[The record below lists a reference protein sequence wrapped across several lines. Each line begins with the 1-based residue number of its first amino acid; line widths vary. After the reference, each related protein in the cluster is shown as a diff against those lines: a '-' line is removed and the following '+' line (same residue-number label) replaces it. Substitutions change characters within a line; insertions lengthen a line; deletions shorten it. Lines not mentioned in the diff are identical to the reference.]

1 MTIQYTNRIGKT
13 YYLRQGTT
21 KTGKTRYF
29 FSGQKDG
36 IAQAVDSFPDGY
48 EIYEHPANT
57 QVFLRK
63 KRPQLITDREKQL
76 VTKQTD
82 ALKRSKGYR
91 VDCLDEYI
99 TIYES
104 NIDKVHLNNLLKN
117 FLQQSATP
125 SGVDTDDAITT
136 VVNVADRDYTAILR
150 FRLVEPNLRRFSVER
165 FCFRGSIDDWI
176 YLDGLD
182 KLDNLAKK
190 WINMLGTDKFW
201 ESPYF

>member
-36 IAQAVDSFPDGY
+36 KGEAVDSFPDGY

-76 VTKQTD
+76 VTKHNPKSWLICE
-82 ALKRSKGYR
+82 A
-91 VDCLDEYI
+91 
-99 TIYES
+99 
-104 NIDKVHLNNLLKN
+104 KN
-117 FLQQSATP
+117 HNPTP
-125 SGVDTDDAITT
+125 E
-136 VVNVADRDYTAILR
+136 
-150 FRLVEPNLRRFSVER
+150 RLFPT
-165 FCFRGSIDDWI
+165 
-176 YLDGLD
+176 YLT
-182 KLDNLAKK
+182 NKK
-190 WINMLGTDKFW
+190 I
-201 ESPYF
+201 